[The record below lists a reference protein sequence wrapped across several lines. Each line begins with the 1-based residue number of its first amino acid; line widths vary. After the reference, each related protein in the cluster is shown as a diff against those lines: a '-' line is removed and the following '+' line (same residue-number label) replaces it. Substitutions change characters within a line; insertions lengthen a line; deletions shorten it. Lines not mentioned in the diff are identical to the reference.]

1 MNDGLMTEQ
10 LIDKWEKKNFKLSEI
25 ADDHTR
31 GVTARLLENEHN
43 WMIQNESTLSTD
55 IAQYKKILMP
65 LTRRI
70 FPNLLANEIVGVQ
83 PMNGPVGQAFAM
95 RFYADTTKGNYT
107 KGVTELG
114 YNTVDKDYTGSV
126 PTTASERWGSGT
138 DVNLSD
144 PVQTAEIPRGKMQ
157 IAQTTV
163 EAETRM
169 MAAEYNIQ
177 AAQDMRAMHGEDL
190 EARMVEF
197 LQYEIQQEIDRELV
211 DRINGLAD
219 NNASTYT
226 VSAGDGQW
234 EAEKFRNLYTKIVD
248 EAQAIATGTRAGAGN
263 IIICSSKVVTALD
276 SLGNFM
282 IQPTNSAQMSLSPGI
297 AKVGTIENRF
307 TVYRDSFAATDY
319 ATIGYKGPG
328 FDQSG
333 VIYLPYVPLQMART
347 VREDNPF
354 IPVLAMMS
362 RYGVVDNLINSTEY
376 YRKVNVN
383 FGGSTIA

>member
-1 MNDGLMTEQ
+1 MEKSLLTEQ
-10 LIDKWEKKNFKLSEI
+10 LIDKWNKKKFKLDEI
-25 ADDHTR
+25 ADEQVR
-31 GVTARLLENEHN
+31 GVTARLLENEYD
-43 WMIQNESTLSTD
+43 WMLQNESTLSTD
-55 IAQYKKILMP
+55 IAQYKKILLP

-107 KGVTELG
+107 KDTTELG
-114 YNTVDKDYTGSV
+114 YNTVDKDYSGSV
-126 PTTASERWGSGT
+126 PTSASERWDST
-138 DVNLSD
+138 DPAAIATIPKGKLKILS
-144 PVQTAEIPRGKMQ
+144 
-157 IAQTTV
+157 TTV

-169 MAAEYNIQ
+169 LKADYNIQ
-177 AAQDMRAMHGEDL
+177 AAQDMKAMHGEDL

-234 EAEKFRNLYTKIVD
+234 EAEKFRNLYTRIVK
-248 EAQAIATGTRAGAGN
+248 EAQAIATGTRRGAGN
-263 IIICSSKVVTALD
+263 ILICSSNVVTALD

-282 IQPTNSAQMSLSPGI
+282 IQPVNQSTMELSPGI
-297 AKVGTIENRF
+297 AKVGTIEGRF
-307 TVYRDSFAATDY
+307 TVYRDSFASTDY
-319 ATIGYKGPG
+319 CTVGYKGPG
-328 FDQSG
+328 PESSG
-333 VIYLPYVPLQMART
+333 VIYCPYVPLQMART
-347 VREDNPF
+347 VLEANPF

-362 RYGVVDNLINSTEY
+362 RYGVVDNLIGSTEY
-376 YRKVNVN
+376 YRKLNVN
-383 FGGSTIA
+383 FGGSLS